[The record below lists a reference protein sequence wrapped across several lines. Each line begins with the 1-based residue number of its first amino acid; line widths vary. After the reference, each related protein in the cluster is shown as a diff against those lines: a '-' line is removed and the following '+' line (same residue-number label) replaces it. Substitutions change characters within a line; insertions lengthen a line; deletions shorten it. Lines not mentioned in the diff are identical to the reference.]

1 MMLKNLLIGIQ
12 EENKTNKGVKMAKT
26 EKEKPVLKIDEK
38 EYDIESM
45 NDKQKSMINHI
56 ADLDRK
62 LQSSEFNQIQ
72 LRFGRQAFVDA
83 LKASIDEGD
92 SKEAE

>member
-1 MMLKNLLIGIQ
+1 
-12 EENKTNKGVKMAKT
+12 MAKK
-26 EKEKPVLKIDEK
+26 EKEKPVLKIEDK

-45 NDKQKSMINHI
+45 NEEQKAMINHI
-56 ADLDRK
+56 QDLDRK
-62 LQSSEFNQIQ
+62 LQSAEFNLIQ

>member
-1 MMLKNLLIGIQ
+1 
-12 EENKTNKGVKMAKT
+12 MAKT
-26 EKEKPVLKIDEK
+26 QKEQPVLKIDDK

-45 NDKQKSMINHI
+45 NDEQKSMINHI

-62 LQSSEFNQIQ
+62 LQGSEFNLIQ

-83 LKASIDEGD
+83 LKVSIGKDED
-92 SKEAE
+92 KKTE

>member
-1 MMLKNLLIGIQ
+1 
-12 EENKTNKGVKMAKT
+12 MAKT
-26 EKEKPVLKIDEK
+26 EKEQPVLKIDDK

-45 NDKQKSMINHI
+45 NNEQKSMTNHI

-62 LQSSEFNQIQ
+62 LQSSEFNLIQ
-72 LRFGRQAFVDA
+72 LRFGKQAFVDA

>member
-1 MMLKNLLIGIQ
+1 
-12 EENKTNKGVKMAKT
+12 MAKT
-26 EKEKPVLKIDEK
+26 EKEKPVLKIDDK

-45 NDKQKSMINHI
+45 NDSQKTMIHHI

-62 LQSSEFNQIQ
+62 LQSSEFNLVQ

-83 LKASIDEGD
+83 LKASIDESD

>member
-1 MMLKNLLIGIQ
+1 LVF
-12 EENKTNKGVKMAKT
+12 KTKIKQTKKGVKMAKT

-45 NDKQKSMINHI
+45 NDEQKSMISHI

-62 LQSSEFNQIQ
+62 LQSSEFNLIQ

-83 LKASIDEGD
+83 LKASIDESG

>member
-1 MMLKNLLIGIQ
+1 
-12 EENKTNKGVKMAKT
+12 MAKT
-26 EKEKPVLKIDEK
+26 QKEKPVLKIDDK

-45 NDKQKSMINHI
+45 NNEQKSMINHI

-62 LQSSEFNQIQ
+62 LQSSEFNLIQ

-83 LKASIDEGD
+83 LKASIDESD